1 MTRIG
6 VVWLHVLAAAVWV
19 GGLVYATHLVIPAL
33 ARGDRACLPLLGRA
47 RMTAWAALGLLVMT
61 GLENL
66 RHVRLESPWVMAK
79 LFLVLVLLALAAH
92 RDFALVPRVTRD
104 VEQGVRPATALA
116 GVRWLDRVLLLL
128 AVVVLFLGV
137 GIARGR

>member
-1 MTRIG
+1 VSRIV

-19 GGLVYATHLVIPAL
+19 GGLVSTTHLVIPAL

-47 RMTAWAALGLLVMT
+47 RMAAWAALGLLVVS

-66 RHVRLESPWVMAK
+66 RHVRLDSPWVLAK
-79 LFLVLVLLALAAH
+79 LSLVVILLALAAH
-92 RDFALVPRVTRD
+92 RDFALVPRATRD
-104 VEQGVRPATALA
+104 IARGAAPVGALA

-137 GIARGR
+137 GVARGR